1 MQACVRKTRLDQA
14 SPMARFL
21 TRFARDESGVLVVFG
36 VYVFLIMLMVGGIG
50 IDLMRFERD
59 RAKLQSTLDRAVLA
73 AADLDQQL
81 TPEAVVAD
89 YFDKAGLS
97 QFLTSVTVDEGLGY
111 RIVSGTAVAEIRT
124 HFMHMTGID
133 TLSAMAASTAEE
145 RIGNVEISLVLD
157 VSGSMLD
164 NNRMINLQAAS
175 RDFIDDMMENT
186 EAGKLSISIVPYA
199 MQVSLPADFLA
210 EFNIS
215 DEHAYSNCVNFADSD
230 FHSTGISTAQPLERT
245 MHFNFHEFDEGR
257 RDDPPRLVD
266 SLVCDIAGSGREVLI
281 KQKNADTLK
290 TFITNLHA
298 GGNTSIDLG
307 MKWGT
312 ALLDPSL
319 NPVINTMIAN
329 GTVPGDFAA
338 RPHRFD
344 DADTLKVVVLMS
356 DGDNTRQFYV
366 EADHRKGASNV
377 WWNAGEQKY
386 SIYNAARGE
395 FYWPHDDSW
404 NDHAFGNGEAITYC
418 RRYRSNG
425 TCRHWR
431 TIPPEPGEAFAL
443 DYPDLWAYTS
453 IAENMQKNYLPWM
466 STSRAWS
473 EWYHDVFDWVDS
485 ATKDARTQNIC
496 NAAKDQGIIVFTIG
510 FEAPPR
516 GESVLRD
523 CASSINHYFDVDGL
537 ELNDAFASI
546 ASSIRKLRLTQ

>member
-81 TPEAVVAD
+81 PAAAVVAD

-124 HFMHMTGID
+124 HFMHMTGVD

-175 RDFIDDMMENT
+175 RDFIDNMVDNT
-186 EAGKLSISIVPYA
+186 EEGKLSISIVPYA

-245 MHFNFHEFDEGR
+245 MHFDLRRNTFDGR
-257 RDDPPRLVD
+257 GNDPMRLVD
-266 SLVCDIAGSGREVLI
+266 SPICDTAGSSREVLI
-281 KQKNADTLK
+281 KQNNADTLK

-312 ALLDPSL
+312 ALLDPSM

-356 DGDNTRQFYV
+356 DGDNTRQFYIN
-366 EADHRKGASNV
+366 EDFREGDSNV
-377 WWNAGEQKY
+377 WWNADEKKY
-386 SIYNAARGE
+386 SVYYARFNAY
-395 FYWPHDDSW
+395 YWPHARQW
-404 NDHAFGNGEAITYC
+404 ADHPYGQDGQGCVWSGGWQCF
-418 RRYRSNG
+418 YRTDPG
-425 TCRHWR
+425 TPVRLSYA
-431 TIPPEPGEAFAL
+431 E
-443 DYPDLWAYTS
+443 LWAYTS
-453 IAENMQKNYLPWM
+453 LWQNMRHNYRPWDPN
-466 STSRAWS
+466 AWRN
-473 EWYHDVFDWVDS
+473 WYRNMFDWVDP